1 MNIVRLEEVES
12 TNSFAKANIDMF
24 GDKTSIVTK
33 RQTSGRG
40 RLNRS
45 WIDLGNS
52 NLFLSIV
59 LKPSDTFEEFYPNIT
74 QYLSVCVCKIL
85 ENYGLKPQIKWPNDV
100 LVNGAKIA
108 GILSETVM
116 QGIKLKGIVLGIGV
130 NLNATKEKL
139 ENIPDKIATSLNLE
153 TGNEINLKEFLDK
166 LLEEFF
172 KNYDEFLK
180 IGFPLIKEDYINRNC
195 FLNKNL
201 DVKVFNNI
209 KTGLAKEIT
218 DKGELVLIDKNNEEM
233 VLTIGDIL

>member
-1 MNIVRLEEVES
+1 
-12 TNSFAKANIDMF
+12 
-24 GDKTSIVTK
+24 
-33 RQTSGRG
+33 
-40 RLNRS
+40 
-45 WIDLGNS
+45 
-52 NLFLSIV
+52 
-59 LKPSDTFEEFYPNIT
+59 
-74 QYLSVCVCKIL
+74 
-85 ENYGLKPQIKWPNDV
+85 
-100 LVNGAKIA
+100 
-108 GILSETVM
+108 M

-172 KNYDEFLK
+172 KNYDKFLK

>member
-12 TNSFAKANIDMF
+12 TNSFAKANIDTF

-74 QYLSVCVCKIL
+74 QYLSVCVCKVL

-153 TGNEINLKEFLDK
+153 TG
-166 LLEEFF
+166 
-172 KNYDEFLK
+172 
-180 IGFPLIKEDYINRNC
+180 PLIKEDYINRNC

>member
-1 MNIVRLEEVES
+1 M
-12 TNSFAKANIDMF
+12 
-24 GDKTSIVTK
+24 
-33 RQTSGRG
+33 
-40 RLNRS
+40 
-45 WIDLGNS
+45 
-52 NLFLSIV
+52 

-74 QYLSVCVCKIL
+74 QYLSVCVCKVL

-153 TGNEINLKEFLDK
+153 TGKEINLKEFLDK

>member
-1 MNIVRLEEVES
+1 MNIVRLEKVES
-12 TNSFAKANIDMF
+12 TNSFAKSNIDTF
-24 GDKTSIVTK
+24 EDKTAIIAR

-45 WIDLGNS
+45 WVDLGNR

-59 LKPSDTFEEFYPNIT
+59 LKPSDTFEEIYPNIT
-74 QYLSVCVCKIL
+74 QYLSVCVCKVL
-85 ENYGLKPQIKWPNDV
+85 EQYNLKPQIKWPNDV

-116 QGIKLKGIVLGIGV
+116 QGSKLKGIVLGIGV
-130 NLNATKEKL
+130 NLNATREKL

-153 TGNEINLKEFLDK
+153 IGNEINLKEFLDR

-172 KNYDEFLK
+172 KNYDKFLK
-180 IGFPLIKEDYINRNC
+180 TGFPLIKEDYINRNC

-201 DVKVFNNI
+201 DVKVFNKV

-218 DKGELVLIDKNNEEM
+218 DNGELVLIDKNNKEM

>member
-12 TNSFAKANIDMF
+12 TNSFAKANIDTF

-74 QYLSVCVCKIL
+74 QYLSVCVCKVL

-201 DVKVFNNI
+201 DVKVFNSI

>member
-12 TNSFAKANIDMF
+12 TNSFAKSNIDTF

-45 WIDLGNS
+45 WVDLGNS

-59 LKPSDTFEEFYPNIT
+59 LKPSNTFEEIYPNIT

-116 QGIKLKGIVLGIGV
+116 QGSKLKGIVLGIGV
-130 NLNATKEKL
+130 NLNSSKEKL
-139 ENIPDKIATSLNLE
+139 ENIPDKVATSLNLE
-153 TGNEINLKEFLDK
+153 TGKDINLKEFLDK

-180 IGFPLIKEDYINRNC
+180 TGFPLIKEDYINRNC

-201 DVKVFNNI
+201 DVKVFNNV

-218 DKGELVLIDKNNEEM
+218 DKGELVLIDKNNKEM

>member
-12 TNSFAKANIDMF
+12 TNSFAKTNIDTF

-74 QYLSVCVCKIL
+74 QYLSVCVCKVL

>member
-74 QYLSVCVCKIL
+74 QYLSVCVCKVL

>member
-74 QYLSVCVCKIL
+74 QYLSVCVCKVL

-166 LLEEFF
+166 LLDEFF